1 MLMQS
6 DKLSNKNRA
15 TVNEI
20 TKNLTTVLSRIQEN
34 DQSIKKDL
42 ENLKIENANEISV
55 GSDKRCYL
63 VQVNEASVKSL
74 HNVHTDIVKKLE
86 EHFSTPVVIVPY
98 RKKIN
103 GKLFRKFR
111 GCKVPRDKT
120 LSAVYDA
127 YLEDLLYPATIVG
140 KRVRYPTGK
149 SRVYKVFVDPIDK
162 ETIEYKVNAIVAC
175 YKGLTNRDL
184 VIEFP
189 QQA

>member
-1 MLMQS
+1 MQS

-20 TKNLTTVLSRIQEN
+20 TKNLTTVLTRIQEN
-34 DQSIKKDL
+34 DQSIKTDL

-55 GSDKRCYL
+55 GTDKRCYL
-63 VQVNEASVKSL
+63 VQVNEASVKNL
-74 HNVHTDIVKKLE
+74 HNVHSNIVKKLE

-103 GKLFRKFR
+103 GKLFRRFS
-111 GCKVPRDKT
+111 GNKVPRNKT
-120 LSAVYDA
+120 LSAVYDS

-140 KRVRYPTGK
+140 KRVRYPNGK
-149 SRVYKVFVDPIDK
+149 SRVYKVFVDSFDK
-162 ETIEYKVNAIVAC
+162 DSIEYKVNAIVAC

>member
-6 DKLSNKNRA
+6 DKLSNKNRQ

-20 TKNLTTVLSRIQEN
+20 TKNLTTVLSRFQES
-34 DQSIKKDL
+34 DQKLKKDL
-42 ENLKIENANEISV
+42 ENLKIENANEITV

-74 HNVHTDIVKKLE
+74 HNVHSEIVKKLE
-86 EHFSTPVVIVPY
+86 DHFSTPVVIVPY

-111 GCKVPRDKT
+111 GTKVPRDKT
-120 LSAVYDA
+120 LSAVYDS

-140 KRVRYPTGK
+140 KRIRYPKGK
-149 SRVYKVFVDPIDK
+149 SRLFKVLVDPLDK
-162 ETIEYKVNAIVAC
+162 ETVEYKVGAITAC

-184 VIEFP
+184 VVEFP
-189 QQA
+189 TNY